1 MELEINHKDREHA
14 DRSPSSLEKRAL
26 CAKWQTEDKGD
37 TFHSADGTACHIAFE
52 ALMKGD
58 NTKFNALASDLQ
70 WFVSEVLDYVAPRI
84 AGSEQ
89 IILETRVYA
98 NHPLLKKH
106 SHGTPDLVT
115 ITGNVG
121 QMFDEKYG
129 RRPVKHAK
137 DNLQGYA
144 YAVAVFDTHPELTEL
159 TIHFVVPRVSD
170 CTSHHTFYR
179 DKDYDRL
186 LATVLHI
193 VEKSL
198 DPKAKATPV
207 WSACAYCGN
216 KTRCKAFTLMVAAGI
231 RTREEGL
238 TGRGIVAAM
247 SDESADS
254 LHYRMKVAKL
264 AEAWGKEVQQE
275 LLAKALDGAQVEGYE
290 LRFSK
295 GRTTAKNFYEVKK
308 ALNFAAM
315 EALSDELEFIATV
328 PLTELKKLAS
338 SKLDGSTAKEK
349 EGILMRALIEGDALK
364 TGDDTPYLF
373 RLNEQK

>member
-1 MELEINHKDREHA
+1 MKLENHSEREHA

-37 TFHSADGTACHIAFE
+37 TYHSADGTACHEAFE
-52 ALMKGD
+52 AYLKGD
-58 NTKFNALASDLQ
+58 PTKFGALASDLQ
-70 WFVSEVLDYVAPRI
+70 WFVTEVMDYVMPRI
-84 AGSEQ
+84 AGAEK

-98 NHPLLKKH
+98 DHPLLKKH

-115 ITGNVG
+115 ITGTVG

-144 YAVAVFDTHPELTEL
+144 YAIAVFDTHPELTEL
-159 TIHFVVPRVSD
+159 TVHFVVPRVSD

-186 LATVLHI
+186 LATVLSV

-198 DPKAKATPV
+198 DPRAKATPV
-207 WSACAYCGN
+207 WSACAYCGG
-216 KTRCKAFTLMVAAGI
+216 RLGCKAFTLVVGASIA
-231 RTREEGL
+231 TKEESI
-238 TGRGIVAAM
+238 TGKGIVAAM
-247 SDESADS
+247 SDDSPES

-264 AEAWGKEVQQE
+264 AEAWGKDVQAD
-275 LLAKALDGAQVEGYE
+275 LLTKALDGAQVEGYE

-315 EALSDELEFIATV
+315 EGLSDQLEFIATV

-338 SKLDGSTAKEK
+338 SKLDGATNKEK
-349 EGILMRALIEGDALK
+349 EGILMKALIEGDALK

>member
-1 MELEINHKDREHA
+1 MELENHSEREHA
-14 DRSPSSLEKRAL
+14 DRSPSSLEKREL
-26 CAKWQTEDKGD
+26 CAKWQSEDKGD
-37 TFHSADGTACHIAFE
+37 TYHSADGTACHMAFE
-52 ALMKGD
+52 ALLKGD
-58 NTKFNALASDLQ
+58 NTPFNTLASDLQ
-70 WFVSEVLDYVAPRI
+70 WFVSEIVDYVTPRI
-84 AGSEQ
+84 AGAEQ
-89 IILETRVYA
+89 VILEKRVYA
-98 NHPLLKKH
+98 EHPLLKKH

-115 ITGNVG
+115 ITGSVG

-144 YAVAVFDTHPELTEL
+144 YAVAVFDTHPQLTEL
-159 TIHFVVPRVSD
+159 TVHFVVPRVSD

-179 DKDYDRL
+179 DKDYDML
-186 LATVLHI
+186 LGRVLGV

-198 DPKAKATPV
+198 DPKAKETPV
-207 WSACAYCGN
+207 WSACAYCGR
-216 KTRCKAFTLMVAAGI
+216 KTKCKAHALVIAAGV

-247 SDESADS
+247 NDDSPES
-254 LHYRMKVAKL
+254 LHYRMRVAKL
-264 AEAWGKEVQQE
+264 AEAWGKEVQEE

-295 GRTTAKNFYEVKK
+295 GRTTAKNFYAVKK
-308 ALNFAAM
+308 ALDTAA
-315 EALSDELEFIATV
+315 LTRVSDELELIATV

-338 SKLDGSTAKEK
+338 SKLDGATNKEK
-349 EGILMRALIEGDALK
+349 EGILMKALIEGDALK
-364 TGDDTPYLF
+364 SGEDSPYLF